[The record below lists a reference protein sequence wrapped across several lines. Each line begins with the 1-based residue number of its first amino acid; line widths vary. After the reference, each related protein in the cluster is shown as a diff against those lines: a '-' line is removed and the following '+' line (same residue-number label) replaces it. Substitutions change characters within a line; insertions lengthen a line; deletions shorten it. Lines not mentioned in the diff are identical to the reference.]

1 MKEIKLVKGI
11 TTQGVLLH
19 DNLVGDYIVTK
30 EGNDPVLINNFESDE
45 VVNITA
51 SDTINTLKRKGYV
64 VQVGDVV
71 AGTTKLLYRK
81 NCVVHSVKPMEDL
94 QQIASYY
101 KVSTDSIVSNNN
113 LKTTKLY
120 IGQLLVIY

>member
-19 DNLVGDYIVTK
+19 DSLVGDYIVTK
-30 EGNDPVLINNFESDE
+30 EGNDPALISNFESDE

-51 SDTINTLKRKGYV
+51 TDTINTLKRKGYV

-71 AGTTKLLYRK
+71 PGTTKLLYRK